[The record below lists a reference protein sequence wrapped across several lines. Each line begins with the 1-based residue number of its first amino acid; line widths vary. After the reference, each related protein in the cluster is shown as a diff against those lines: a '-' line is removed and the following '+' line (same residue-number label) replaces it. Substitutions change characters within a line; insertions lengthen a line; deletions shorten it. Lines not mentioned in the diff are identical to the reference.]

1 MCELVFKLFYRLGLA
16 DLNDLSFIGSDEL
29 FIPQILLILVV
40 MAASGAL
47 AVYLFNVFLHLIL
60 KMLNRE

>member
-1 MCELVFKLFYRLGLA
+1 MCDLVFKLFYGLGLA
-16 DLNDLSFIGSDEL
+16 DLNDLSFIGSDDL
-29 FIPQILLILVV
+29 FTPQILLILVV
-40 MAASGAL
+40 MAASGSL